1 VPRTRIQLAGEYKL
15 EFSEHNILM
24 KVVIDGNIGSGKTTQ
39 LNLLGKAGWTVQ
51 REPIDDWPL
60 ELFYK
65 DKSRWAL
72 LLQLKILQTLQPVK
86 TRDVIVYERCLL
98 STRHVFW
105 EHLLQKKLVRPEE
118 HDAYSYQYEKDTWFP
133 DVYIFLSK
141 TPEVAFQHIKKRK
154 QSGDSGVSLDYLKDL
169 DVLYARMLTN
179 VPCKVHVINGHQSP
193 EEIHQQ
199 ILSVLKLYGMYVS
212 DTGRAKVQAPRT
224 YQREVLCASFP
235 SMCSLS

>member
-1 VPRTRIQLAGEYKL
+1 
-15 EFSEHNILM
+15 M

-39 LNLLGKAGWTVQ
+39 LNLLEEKGWRVQ

-72 LLQLKILQTLQPVK
+72 LLQMKILQTLQPLK
-86 TRDVIVYERCLL
+86 TKETDVVVYERCLL

-118 HDAYSYQYEKDTWFP
+118 NDVYSYQYEKDTWFP

-141 TPEVAFQHIKKRK
+141 TPEVAFHHIKKRK
-154 QSGDSGVSLDYLKDL
+154 QSGDSGVSLEYLKDL
-169 DVLYARMLTN
+169 DVLYTRMLMN

-193 EEIHQQ
+193 EDIHQQ
-199 ILSVLKLYGMYVS
+199 ILSLLKLYGMYVS
-212 DTGRAKVQAPRT
+212 DTGGAKVQT
-224 YQREVLCASFP
+224 TCTHQREVLCTPFP
-235 SMCSLS
+235 NMCRLS

>member
-1 VPRTRIQLAGEYKL
+1 
-15 EFSEHNILM
+15 M

-39 LNLLGKAGWTVQ
+39 LNLLEKKGWTVQ
-51 REPIDDWPL
+51 REPIESWPL

-72 LLQLKILQTLQPVK
+72 LLQMKILQTLQPVK
-86 TRDVIVYERCLL
+86 TKDVVVYERCLL

-105 EHLLQKKLVRPEE
+105 EHLLQKKLVRQEE
-118 HDAYSYQYEKDTWFP
+118 NDVYSYQYEKDTWYP
-133 DVYIFLSK
+133 DLYIFLSK
-141 TPEVAFQHIKKRK
+141 TPEVAFEHIKKRK

-179 VPCKVHVINGHQSP
+179 VPCKVHVINAHQTP

-199 ILSVLKLYGMYVS
+199 ILSLLKLYGMYVS
-212 DTGRAKVQAPRT
+212 DTGRAKVQTPCT
-224 YQREVLCASFP
+224 HQREVLCTPFP
-235 SMCSLS
+235 DMCRLS